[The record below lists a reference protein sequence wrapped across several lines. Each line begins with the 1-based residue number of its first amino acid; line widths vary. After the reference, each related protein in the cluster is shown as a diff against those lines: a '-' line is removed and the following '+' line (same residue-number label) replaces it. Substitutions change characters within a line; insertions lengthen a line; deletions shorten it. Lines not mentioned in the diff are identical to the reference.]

1 MPSHNTYCLTWVSLT
16 LDVGYLFTACS
27 SKAQLLLLTLDKGYI
42 LMAARPDLESGVAP
56 LGPPVP
62 AQPPLLGDGVAPI
75 SRLP

>member
-42 LMAARPDLESGVAP
+42 LMAARPDLESGVAS

-62 AQPPLLGDGVAPI
+62 AQPPLLGYGVAPI